1 MASDTVVQY
10 VLKVD
15 AKGAQKGLEGAAK
28 EADQLSKSLD
38 KAGGESKGLNKDLKN
53 TENTSKSASKGMK
66 TLGVGVAATAA
77 AMVAAAT
84 GVIKL
89 TQKFADLTNELVDA
103 STKTGIAVD
112 TLAGLRLAAE
122 GSGRSFGSLE
132 GGLIKFQSS
141 MDAANKGTKL
151 TADAFKSLGVDV
163 ANADGSLRSADTVF
177 NESIKALGQLENQ
190 TERNATAMLL
200 FGRSGGPALI
210 QSGALENLENM
221 TDLAKE
227 FGVAIDKEAIGSMAQ
242 FQRSMAEFETV
253 GTGTLQNITNSI
265 AGPNSVTFAIQG
277 ASQAVVYMGSIFGTV
292 IGAISQGFQNTI
304 GLIGASSMALEGDI
318 EGARMVIGDL
328 QRETDQA
335 VGNLGNVFQ
344 IASDELDRF
353 NELSEKSTAP
363 KTMKDTGDNTEK
375 TADEMERLRKA
386 TEAALQAQQELN
398 RANDEMMDLTSNFA
412 SQITDRTKSAYD
424 KQLDSV
430 KKLGGEIKNQIAE
443 LEYEFEILLDQADA
457 RKLSVQEQEKLV
469 SLVDELSILEE
480 LSAENRIAEQKEI
493 LALLDEKK
501 KKEEDILKERQKQT
515 EEEKKQKEADEK
527 AAKKK
532 KQDDASQLVTE
543 IATVASLDP
552 ASIVGLINP
561 IAGQIVGALETIGQT
576 TPEEKKEQMKAQ
588 LDAIRLGISY
598 LPEIF
603 LELVPLL
610 AFGLIE
616 ALRDGLILAI
626 INIIEIFK
634 KRIELLFSFRDKE
647 NRQKAGKQFVA
658 GVKDYFDPNQ
668 QTFAAGGRFIP
679 KAEGGIRFTGAQD
692 GLAQLHRGEF
702 VVPQSGQ
709 RPQQVDRQLNNTTG
723 GGMTININSAVVDRN
738 AVDALVREIEI
749 RFNNQFGTSSSSLF
763 GGR

>member
-15 AKGAQKGLEGAAK
+15 AKGAKKGLEGAATGG
-28 EADQLSKSLD
+28 DQLSKSLD
-38 KAGGESKGLNKDLKN
+38 KAGNESKGLNKDLKN
-53 TENTSKSASKGMK
+53 TEKTSKSASKGMQ
-66 TLGVGVAATAA
+66 TLGVGVAAASA
-77 AMVAAAT
+77 AMLAAVT
-84 GVIKL
+84 GAIKL
-89 TQKFADLTNELVDA
+89 TQHFADLTNELVDA

-122 GSGRSFGSLE
+122 GSGKSFSSLE

-141 MDAANKGTKL
+141 MDSANKGTKL
-151 TADAFKSLGVDV
+151 TADAFKDLEVDV
-163 ANADGSLRSADTVF
+163 ESMGGGLRDADTVF
-177 NESIKALGQLENQ
+177 NETIKALGEMENETQ
-190 TERNATAMLL
+190 RNAIAMNL
-200 FGRSGGPALI
+200 FGRSAGPALI
-210 QSGALENLENM
+210 QSGALQNLESM

-227 FGVAIDKEAIGSMAQ
+227 FGVAIDKDAMGSMGQ
-242 FQRSMAEFETV
+242 FQRSMAEFKTV
-253 GTGTLQNITNSI
+253 GTGSLQNIINSI
-265 AGPNSVTFAIQG
+265 AGPNSVTFALQG
-277 ASQAVVYMGSIFGTV
+277 ASQAVVYFGSPFSTV
-292 IGAISQGFQNTI
+292 LSTISQLLKNPI
-304 GLIGASSMALEGDI
+304 GLITALTMKLNGDI
-318 EGARMVIGDL
+318 EGSAVVMADL
-328 QRETDQA
+328 RRESENA
-335 VGNLGNVFQ
+335 FSAMGNIFQ
-344 IASDELDRF
+344 TASDELDRF
-353 NELSEKSTAP
+353 NELSEKSTAS
-363 KTMKDTGDNTEK
+363 KNTQK
-375 TADEMERLRKA
+375 TADEMERLRRA
-386 TEAALQAQQELN
+386 TEAALKAQQELN

-424 KQLDSV
+424 KQLESV
-430 KKLGGEIKNQIAE
+430 KKLGGEIRNQILE
-443 LEYEFEILLDQADA
+443 LEQEAYLLKKQAET
-457 RKLSVQEQEKLV
+457 RKLSVQKQEKLV

-501 KKEEDILKERQKQT
+501 KKEEDILKEKQKQT
-515 EEEKKQKEADEK
+515 EEEKKQAEADKK
-527 AAKKK
+527 ADKKK

-543 IATVASLDP
+543 IATVATLDP
-552 ASIVGLINP
+552 SSIVGLINP
-561 IAGQIVGALETIGQT
+561 IAGQIVGALQTIGQT
-576 TPEEKKEQMKAQ
+576 TPEEKRAEIKAQ
-588 LDAIRLGISY
+588 VDAIRLGISF

-610 AFGLIE
+610 ALGILEAFYDGIILFGKNLVGIIKD
-616 ALRDGLILAI
+616 AFSNIFNIRDRDPDGNRKSLGIGEGI
-626 INIIEIFK
+626 
-634 KRIELLFSFRDKE
+634 KRFF
-647 NRQKAGKQFVA
+647 N
-658 GVKDYFDPNQ
+658 PNQ

-679 KAEGGIRFTGAQD
+679 KAEGGIRFTGGQD

>member
-15 AKGAQKGLEGAAK
+15 AKGAQKGLDGTAK

-38 KAGGESKGLNKDLKN
+38 KAGNESKGLNKDLKN
-53 TENTSKSASKGMK
+53 TEKTSKSASKGMK
-66 TLGVGVAATAA
+66 GLGIGVAAAAA
-77 AMVAAAT
+77 AMAAAAT

-89 TQKFADLTNELVDA
+89 TQHFADLTNELVDA
-103 STKTGIAVD
+103 STKTGIAVE

-122 GSGRSFGSLE
+122 GSGKSFSSLE

-141 MDAANKGTKL
+141 MDAASKGTKL
-151 TADAFKSLGVDV
+151 TADAFKDLEVDV
-163 ANADGSLRSADTVF
+163 ESMGGGLRDADTVF
-177 NESIKALGQLENQ
+177 NETIKALGEMENETQ
-190 TERNATAMLL
+190 RNAIAMNL
-200 FGRSGGPALI
+200 FGRSAGPALI
-210 QSGALENLENM
+210 QSGALQNLESM

-227 FGVAIDKEAIGSMAQ
+227 FGVAIDKDAIGSMAQ

-292 IGAISQGFQNTI
+292 IGAISQGFQNVI

-344 IASDELDRF
+344 VASDELDRF
-353 NELSEKSTAP
+353 NVLSEKSTGP
-363 KTMKDTGDNTEK
+363 QTMKNTGDNTQK

-386 TEAALQAQQELN
+386 TEAALKAQEELN
-398 RANDEMMDLTSNFA
+398 RANDEMID
-412 SQITDRTKSAYD
+412 ITDDLASRVDNRLTSAYD
-424 KQLDSV
+424 KQLDTI
-430 KKLGGEIKNQIAE
+430 KQLGGEIKNQILE
-443 LEYEFEILLDQADA
+443 LDYQSSELKRQAGA
-457 RKLSVQEQEKLV
+457 RELNANEQERLNDLV
-469 SLVDELSILEE
+469 YSISILEG
-480 LSAENRIAEQKEI
+480 LAAENRIAEQKEI

-501 KKEEDILKERQKQT
+501 KKEEDILKEKKKQT
-515 EEEKKQKEADEK
+515 EEEKKRIEELAKEQKRQRQEQVSGTVD
-527 AAKKK
+527 
-532 KQDDASQLVTE
+532 T

-552 ASIVGLINP
+552 AAIVGLINP

>member
-15 AKGAQKGLEGAAK
+15 AKGAQKGLDGTAK

-38 KAGGESKGLNKDLKN
+38 KAGNESKGLNKDLKN
-53 TENTSKSASKGMK
+53 TEKTSKSASKGMK
-66 TLGVGVAATAA
+66 GLGIGVAAAAA
-77 AMVAAAT
+77 AMAAAAT

-89 TQKFADLTNELVDA
+89 TQHFADLTNELVDA
-103 STKTGIAVD
+103 STKTGIAVE

-122 GSGRSFGSLE
+122 GSGKSFSSLE

-141 MDAANKGTKL
+141 MDAASKGTKL
-151 TADAFKSLGVDV
+151 TADAFKDLEVDV
-163 ANADGSLRSADTVF
+163 ESMGGGLRDADTVF
-177 NESIKALGQLENQ
+177 NETIKALGEMENETQ
-190 TERNATAMLL
+190 RNAIAMNL
-200 FGRSGGPALI
+200 FGRSAGPALI
-210 QSGALENLENM
+210 QSGALQNLESM

-227 FGVAIDKEAIGSMAQ
+227 FGVAIDKDAIGSMAQ

-292 IGAISQGFQNTI
+292 IGAISQGFQNVI

-344 IASDELDRF
+344 VASDELDRF
-353 NELSEKSTAP
+353 NVLSEKSTGP
-363 KTMKDTGDNTEK
+363 QTMKNTGDNTQK

-386 TEAALQAQQELN
+386 TEAALKAQEELN
-398 RANDEMMDLTSNFA
+398 RANDEMID
-412 SQITDRTKSAYD
+412 ITDDLASRVDNRLTSAYD
-424 KQLDSV
+424 KQLDTI
-430 KKLGGEIKNQIAE
+430 KQLGGEIKNQILE
-443 LEYEFEILLDQADA
+443 LDYQSSELKRQAGA
-457 RKLSVQEQEKLV
+457 RELNANEQERLNDLV
-469 SLVDELSILEE
+469 YSISILEG
-480 LSAENRIAEQKEI
+480 LAAENRIAEQKEI

-501 KKEEDILKERQKQT
+501 KKEEDILKEKQKQT
-515 EEEKKQKEADEK
+515 EEENKRIAELAKEQKRQRQEQVSGTVD
-527 AAKKK
+527 
-532 KQDDASQLVTE
+532 T

-552 ASIVGLINP
+552 AAIVGLINP

>member
-15 AKGAQKGLEGAAK
+15 AKGAQKGLDGTAK

-38 KAGGESKGLNKDLKN
+38 KAGNESKGLNKDLKN
-53 TENTSKSASKGMK
+53 TEKTSKSASKGMK
-66 TLGVGVAATAA
+66 GLGVGVAAAAA

-84 GVIKL
+84 GAIKL
-89 TQKFADLTNELVDA
+89 TQHFADLTNELVDA

-151 TADAFKSLGVDV
+151 TADAFKDLGVDV

-177 NESIKALGQLENQ
+177 NESITALGQLENQ

-210 QSGALENLENM
+210 QSGALENLESM

-227 FGVAIDKEAIGSMAQ
+227 FGIAIDEDAMGSMAQ

-253 GTGTLQNITNSI
+253 SLGVMQNVINSI
-265 AGPNSVTFAIQG
+265 AGPNSIVYALQG
-277 ASQAVVYMGSIFGTV
+277 ATQAIVYMGALYGTV
-292 IGAISQGFQNTI
+292 LAGISQQLAIPITMA
-304 GLIGASSMALEGDI
+304 GALGMALGGNVD
-318 EGARMVIGDL
+318 GALVVMGDL
-328 QRETDQA
+328 KRETA
-335 VGNLGNVFQ
+335 LV
-344 IASDELDRF
+344 ASNFFNMFDVAADKLKRF
-353 NELSEKSTAP
+353 NELSEKTTAP
-363 KTMKDTGDNTEK
+363 KKMKGTGQNAKDA
-375 TADEMERLRKA
+375 ADELERLNK
-386 TEAALQAQQELN
+386 ELAEYN
-398 RANDEMMDLTSNFA
+398 NQLKKSDDEMMDLTSNFA

-430 KKLGGEIKNQIAE
+430 KKLGGEIKNQILE
-443 LEYEFEILLDQADA
+443 LEQESYLLEKQADA

-469 SLVDELSILEE
+469 SLIDEVSILEE

-501 KKEEDILKERQKQT
+501 KKEEDILKEKEKQAAADKKA
-515 EEEKKQKEADEK
+515 EKQ
-527 AAKKK
+527 K
-532 KQDDASQLVTE
+532 KQDDASKLVSE
-543 IATVASLDP
+543 IATVASLD
-552 ASIVGLINP
+552 ASSIVGLINP
-561 IAGQIVGALETIGQT
+561 IAGQIVGVLETIGST
-576 TPEEKKEQMKAQ
+576 TPEEKREEIKAQ
-588 LDAIRLGISY
+588 VDAIRLGISY

-610 AFGLIE
+610 ALGILEAFYDGIILFGKNLVSIIKD
-616 ALRDGLILAI
+616 AFSNIFNMRDRDPDGNRKSLGIGEGI
-626 INIIEIFK
+626 
-634 KRIELLFSFRDKE
+634 KRFF
-647 NRQKAGKQFVA
+647 N
-658 GVKDYFDPNQ
+658 PNQ

-679 KAEGGIRFTGAQD
+679 KAEGGIRFTGSQD

>member
-1 MASDTVVQY
+1 MASDTIVQY

-15 AKGAQKGLEGAAK
+15 AKGAQKGLDGTAK

-38 KAGGESKGLNKDLKN
+38 KAGDESKGLNKDLKN

-66 TLGVGVAATAA
+66 GLGIGVAAATAA
-77 AMVAAAT
+77 MAAAIT
-84 GVIKL
+84 GAIKL
-89 TQKFADLTNELVDA
+89 SQHFADLTNELVDA
-103 STKTGIAVD
+103 SAKTGIAVD

-122 GSGRSFGSLE
+122 GSGKSFSSLE

-141 MDAANKGTKL
+141 MDSANKGTKL
-151 TADAFKSLGVDV
+151 TADAFKDLGVDV
-163 ANADGSLRSADTVF
+163 ANADGSLRDADTVF

-210 QSGALENLENM
+210 QSGALDNLENM

-227 FGVAIDKEAIGSMAQ
+227 FGVAIDKDAIGSMAQ

-253 GTGTLQNITNSI
+253 GMGTLQNITNSI

-292 IGAISQGFQNTI
+292 IGAISQGFQNVI
-304 GLIGASSMALEGDI
+304 GLIGASSMALEGNI
-318 EGARMVIGDL
+318 EGARIVIGDL

-344 IASDELDRF
+344 VASDELDRF
-353 NELSEKSTAP
+353 NVLSEKSTGP
-363 KTMKDTGDNTEK
+363 QTMKKTGDNTQK
-375 TADEMERLRKA
+375 TAEEMERLRKA

-398 RANDEMMDLTSNFA
+398 RANDEMIDTTDDLA
-412 SQITDRTKSAYD
+412 SRVDDRLTSAYD
-424 KQLDSV
+424 KQL
-430 KKLGGEIKNQIAE
+430 KTIKQLGGEIKNQILE
-443 LEYEFEILLDQADA
+443 LDYQSSELKRQAGV
-457 RKLSVQEQEKLV
+457 RKLNANEQERLNDLV
-469 SLVDELSILEE
+469 ASISILEE

-501 KKEEDILKERQKQT
+501 KKEEDILKEKKKQT
-515 EEEKKQKEADEK
+515 EEEIKRIAELEKEQRRQRQE
-527 AAKKK
+527 
-532 KQDDASQLVTE
+532 QVSTQISE
-543 IATVASLDP
+543 FSTVASLDA

-561 IAGQIVGALETIGQT
+561 IAGQIIGALEAIGQT
-576 TPEEKKEQMKAQ
+576 TPEEKKEQIKAQ
-588 LDAIRLGISY
+588 VDAIRLGISY

-603 LELVPLL
+603 IELVPLL
-610 AFGLIE
+610 AFALTEALSDGLTLSFIALIE
-616 ALRDGLILAI
+616 I
-626 INIIEIFK
+626 IKNKIEA
-634 KRIELLFSFRDKE
+634 LFSFRDKE
-647 NRQKAGKQFVA
+647 TRQKAGRQFAA
-658 GVKDYFDPNQ
+658 GVRDFIDPNQ
-668 QTFAAGGRFIP
+668 QAFAAGGRFIP
-679 KAEGGIRFTGAQD
+679 KAEGGIRFTGSQD

>member
-1 MASDTVVQY
+1 
-10 VLKVD
+10 
-15 AKGAQKGLEGAAK
+15 
-28 EADQLSKSLD
+28 
-38 KAGGESKGLNKDLKN
+38 
-53 TENTSKSASKGMK
+53 
-66 TLGVGVAATAA
+66 
-77 AMVAAAT
+77 
-84 GVIKL
+84 
-89 TQKFADLTNELVDA
+89 
-103 STKTGIAVD
+103 
-112 TLAGLRLAAE
+112 
-122 GSGRSFGSLE
+122 
-132 GGLIKFQSS
+132 
-141 MDAANKGTKL
+141 
-151 TADAFKSLGVDV
+151 
-163 ANADGSLRSADTVF
+163 
-177 NESIKALGQLENQ
+177 
-190 TERNATAMLL
+190 
-200 FGRSGGPALI
+200 
-210 QSGALENLENM
+210 
-221 TDLAKE
+221 
-227 FGVAIDKEAIGSMAQ
+227 
-242 FQRSMAEFETV
+242 
-253 GTGTLQNITNSI
+253 
-265 AGPNSVTFAIQG
+265 
-277 ASQAVVYMGSIFGTV
+277 MGSIFGTV
-292 IGAISQGFQNTI
+292 IGAISQGFQNVI

-344 IASDELDRF
+344 VASDELDRF
-353 NELSEKSTAP
+353 NVLSEKSTGP
-363 KTMKDTGDNTEK
+363 QTMKNTGDNTQK

-386 TEAALQAQQELN
+386 TEAALKAQEELN
-398 RANDEMMDLTSNFA
+398 RANDEMID
-412 SQITDRTKSAYD
+412 ITDDLASRVDNRLTSAYD
-424 KQLDSV
+424 KQLDTI
-430 KKLGGEIKNQIAE
+430 KQLGGEIKNQILE
-443 LEYEFEILLDQADA
+443 LDYQSSELKRQAGA
-457 RKLSVQEQEKLV
+457 RELNANEQERLNDLV
-469 SLVDELSILEE
+469 YSISILEG
-480 LSAENRIAEQKEI
+480 LAAENRIAEQKEI

-501 KKEEDILKERQKQT
+501 KKEEDILKEKKKQT
-515 EEEKKQKEADEK
+515 EEEKKRIEELAKEQKRQRQEQVSGTVD
-527 AAKKK
+527 
-532 KQDDASQLVTE
+532 T

-552 ASIVGLINP
+552 AAIVGLINP
-561 IAGQIVGALETIGQT
+561 IAGQIVGALEAIGST
-576 TPEEKKEQMKAQ
+576 TTEEKKEQMKAQ

>member
-1 MASDTVVQY
+1 MANDTVVQY

-15 AKGAQKGLEGAAK
+15 AKGAQKGLDGTSK

-38 KAGGESKGLNKDLKN
+38 KAGDESKGLNKDLKN
-53 TENTSKSASKGMK
+53 TEKTSKSTSKGMK
-66 TLGVGVAATAA
+66 TLGIGVAAATAA
-77 AMVAAAT
+77 MAAAIT
-84 GVIKL
+84 GAIKL
-89 TQKFADLTNELVDA
+89 SQKFADLTNELVDA

-122 GSGRSFGSLE
+122 GSGRSFSSLE
-132 GGLIKFQSS
+132 GGLIKFQGS

-163 ANADGSLRSADTVF
+163 ANADGSLRDADTVF
-177 NESIKALGQLENQ
+177 NESIRALGQLENQ

-210 QSGALENLENM
+210 QSGALDNLENM

-227 FGVAIDKEAIGSMAQ
+227 FGVAIDKDAIGSMAQ

-253 GTGTLQNITNSI
+253 GMGTLQNITNSI

-292 IGAISQGFQNTI
+292 LGTISQGFQNVI
-304 GLIGASSMALEGDI
+304 GLIGASSMALEGNV
-318 EGARMVIGDL
+318 EGARIVIGDL

-335 VGNLGNVFQ
+335 VGDLGNIFQ

-353 NELSEKSTAP
+353 NELSERSTAP
-363 KTMKDTGDNTEK
+363 QTMKNTGNNTQK

-386 TEAALQAQQELN
+386 TEEALKAQQELN
-398 RANDEMMDLTSNFA
+398 RANDQMFETTSDLA
-412 SQITDRTKSAYD
+412 SQVDERLTSAYD
-424 KQLDSV
+424 KQLNSI
-430 KKLGGEIKNQIAE
+430 KQLGGEIKNQIDSLDYE
-443 LEYEFEILLDQADA
+443 LYHILKITDA
-457 RKLSVQEQEKLV
+457 RKMSVEEQERAADI
-469 SLVDELSILEE
+469 SDMIGALEE
-480 LSAENRIAEQKEI
+480 LHAENRIAEQKEI

-501 KKEEDILKERQKQT
+501 KKEQDILKEKEKQ
-515 EEEKKQKEADEK
+515 EEADRK
-527 AAKKK
+527 AEKKK
-532 KQDDASQLVTE
+532 KQDDASKLVSE
-543 IATVASLDP
+543 IAAVASLD
-552 ASIVGLINP
+552 ASSIIGLINP

-576 TPEEKKEQMKAQ
+576 TPEEKRAEIKAQ
-588 LDAIRLGISY
+588 VDAIRLGISF

-610 AFGLIE
+610 AVGILEAFYDGIILFGKNLVS
-616 ALRDGLILAI
+616 I
-626 INIIEIFK
+626 IK
-634 KRIELLFSFRDKE
+634 DAFSNVFNFRDRDPDG
-647 NRQKAGKQFVA
+647 NGGGL
-658 GVKDYFDPNQ
+658 GVGEGIKRFFDPNQ
-668 QTFAAGGRFIP
+668 QTFASGGRFIP
-679 KAEGGIRFTGAQD
+679 KAQGGIRFTGMQD
-692 GLAQLHRGEF
+692 GLAMLHRGEF

-709 RPQQVDRQLNNTTG
+709 RPQQVDRQLNGSG

>member
-66 TLGVGVAATAA
+66 TLGIGVAAAAA

-84 GVIKL
+84 GAIKL
-89 TQKFADLTNELVDA
+89 SQHFADLTNELVDA
-103 STKTGIAVD
+103 STKTGIAVE

-122 GSGRSFGSLE
+122 GSGKSFSSLE

-141 MDAANKGTKL
+141 MDAASKGTKL
-151 TADAFKSLGVDV
+151 TADAFKDLEVDV
-163 ANADGSLRSADTVF
+163 ESMGGGLRDADTVF
-177 NESIKALGQLENQ
+177 NETIKALGEMENETQ
-190 TERNATAMLL
+190 RNAIAMNL
-200 FGRSGGPALI
+200 FGRSAGPALI
-210 QSGALENLENM
+210 QSGALQNLESM

-227 FGVAIDKEAIGSMAQ
+227 FGVAIDKDAIGSMAQ
-242 FQRSMAEFETV
+242 FQRKMAEFGAV
-253 GTGTLQNITNSI
+253 ATGELQRVM
-265 AGPNSVTFAIQG
+265 NSVSGGNSLNSSIDFVTESVVFLGSLTRDTMAMVGQAFENVFVVAQAGYLAMTGETERAFIIMNDN
-277 ASQAVVYMGSIFGTV
+277 ARENMKAVVNMSNAFTRANERV
-292 IGAISQGFQNTI
+292 SEFQKLSAASTAPQKMISTAAATENATSAMK
-304 GLIGASSMALEGDI
+304 GLSTATKQVVENID
-318 EGARMVIGDL
+318 
-328 QRETDQA
+328 
-335 VGNLGNVFQ
+335 Q
-344 IASDELDRF
+344 IAEFLNDSIVANVELESQVKDRLTPEYQKQLSAVKELGQSIDAQVFSTQLQLDSLIDITDERALSVKEQTQLLMLADELD
-353 NELSEKSTAP
+353 
-363 KTMKDTGDNTEK
+363 
-375 TADEMERLRKA
+375 
-386 TEAALQAQQELN
+386 
-398 RANDEMMDLTSNFA
+398 
-412 SQITDRTKSAYD
+412 
-424 KQLDSV
+424 
-430 KKLGGEIKNQIAE
+430 
-443 LEYEFEILLDQADA
+443 
-457 RKLSVQEQEKLV
+457 
-469 SLVDELSILEE
+469 ILES
-480 LSAENRIAEQKEI
+480 LAAENRIAEQKEI

-501 KKEEDILKERQKQT
+501 KKEEDILKEKQKQA
-515 EEEKKQKEADEK
+515 EEDKKQKEADRKAEK
-527 AAKKK
+527 QK
-532 KQDDASQLVTE
+532 KQDDASKLVTE
-543 IATVASLDP
+543 IAT
-552 ASIVGLINP
+552 IVG
-561 IAGQIVGALETIGQT
+561 VLETIGST
-576 TPEEKKEQMKAQ
+576 TPEEKRAEIKAQ
-588 LDAIRLGISY
+588 VDAIRLGISY

-610 AFGLIE
+610 ALGILEAFYDGIILFGKNLVGIIKD
-616 ALRDGLILAI
+616 AFSNIFNIRD
-626 INIIEIFK
+626 
-634 KRIELLFSFRDKE
+634 RDPDG
-647 NRQKAGKQFVA
+647 NRQGLGIGEGIKRF
-658 GVKDYFDPNQ
+658 FDPNQ

>member
-15 AKGAQKGLEGAAK
+15 AKGAKKGLEGAAK

-38 KAGGESKGLNKDLKN
+38 KAGNESKGLNKDLKN
-53 TENTSKSASKGMK
+53 TEKTSKSASKGMK
-66 TLGVGVAATAA
+66 GLGVGVAAAA
-77 AMVAAAT
+77 TAMVAAAT
-84 GVIKL
+84 GAIKL
-89 TQKFADLTNELVDA
+89 TQHFADLTNELVDA

-177 NESIKALGQLENQ
+177 NESITALGQLENQ

-210 QSGALENLENM
+210 QSGALENLESM

-227 FGVAIDKEAIGSMAQ
+227 FGVAIDEDAMGSMAQ

-253 GTGTLQNITNSI
+253 SLGVMQNVINSI
-265 AGPNSVTFAIQG
+265 AGPNSIVYALQG
-277 ASQAVVYMGSIFGTV
+277 ATQAIVYMGALYGTV
-292 IGAISQGFQNTI
+292 LAGISQQLAIPITMS
-304 GLIGASSMALEGDI
+304 GALGMALGGNV
-318 EGARMVIGDL
+318 EGALVVMGDL
-328 QRETDQA
+328 KRETALVASNFFNMFD
-335 VGNLGNVFQ
+335 
-344 IASDELDRF
+344 IAADKLKRF
-353 NELSEKSTAP
+353 NELSEKTTAP
-363 KTMKDTGDNTEK
+363 KKMKGTGQNAKDA
-375 TADEMERLRKA
+375 ADELERLNK
-386 TEAALQAQQELN
+386 ELAEYN
-398 RANDEMMDLTSNFA
+398 NQLKKSDDEMMDLTSSFA

-430 KKLGGEIKNQIAE
+430 KKLGGEIKNQILE
-443 LEYEFEILLDQADA
+443 LEQESYLLEKQADA

-493 LALLDEKK
+493 LALLDEKQ
-501 KKEEDILKERQKQT
+501 KKEEDILKEKQKQA
-515 EEEKKQKEADEK
+515 EEEKKRIAELAKEQKRQRQEQVSGTID
-527 AAKKK
+527 
-532 KQDDASQLVTE
+532 T

-552 ASIVGLINP
+552 ADIVGLINP

-610 AFGLIE
+610 ALGILEAFYDGIILFGKNLV
-616 ALRDGLILAI
+616 GI
-626 INIIEIFK
+626 IKDAFNNVFN
-634 KRIELLFSFRDKE
+634 FRDRDPDG
-647 NRQKAGKQFVA
+647 NRKGL
-658 GVKDYFDPNQ
+658 GVGEGIKRFFNPNQ

>member
-1 MASDTVVQY
+1 MANDTIVQY
-10 VLKVD
+10 VLNVD
-15 AKGAQKGLEGAAK
+15 AKGAQKGLDGTSK

-38 KAGGESKGLNKDLKN
+38 KAGDESKGLNKDLKN
-53 TENTSKSASKGMK
+53 TEKTSKSTSKGMK
-66 TLGVGVAATAA
+66 TLGIGVAAATAA
-77 AMVAAAT
+77 MAAAIT
-84 GVIKL
+84 GAIKL
-89 TQKFADLTNELVDA
+89 SQKFADLTNELVDA

-122 GSGRSFGSLE
+122 GSGRSFSSLE
-132 GGLIKFQSS
+132 GGLIKFQGS

-163 ANADGSLRSADTVF
+163 ANADGSLRDADTVF
-177 NESIKALGQLENQ
+177 NESIRALGQLENQ

-210 QSGALENLENM
+210 QSGALDNLENM

-227 FGVAIDKEAIGSMAQ
+227 FGVAIDKDAIGSMAQ

-253 GTGTLQNITNSI
+253 GMGTLQNITNSI

-292 IGAISQGFQNTI
+292 LGTISQGFQNVI
-304 GLIGASSMALEGDI
+304 GLIGASSMALEGNV
-318 EGARMVIGDL
+318 EGARIVIGDL

-353 NELSEKSTAP
+353 NELSEQSTAP
-363 KTMKDTGDNTEK
+363 QTMKNTGDNTQK

-386 TEAALQAQQELN
+386 TEEALKAQQELN
-398 RANDEMMDLTSNFA
+398 RANDQMLDTTSDLA
-412 SQITDRTKSAYD
+412 SQVDERLTSAYD
-424 KQLDSV
+424 KQLDTV
-430 KKLGGEIKNQIAE
+430 KKLGGEIKNQKVE
-443 LEYEFEILLDQADA
+443 LEFQFMTLKRQQDV
-457 RKLSVQEQEKLV
+457 RKLNIQEQEKLI
-469 SLVDELSILEE
+469 LLANELSILQG

-501 KKEEDILKERQKQT
+501 KKEQDILKEKEKQT
-515 EEEKKQKEADEK
+515 EEEKKRIAELAKEQKRQRQEQISGTVD
-527 AAKKK
+527 
-532 KQDDASQLVTE
+532 T
-543 IATVASLDP
+543 IATVASLD
-552 ASIVGLINP
+552 ASSIIGLINP

-576 TPEEKKEQMKAQ
+576 TPEEKRAEIKAQ
-588 LDAIRLGISY
+588 VDAIRLGISF

-610 AFGLIE
+610 AVGILEAFYDGIILFGKNLVS
-616 ALRDGLILAI
+616 I
-626 INIIEIFK
+626 IKDAFNNIFN
-634 KRIELLFSFRDKE
+634 FRDRDPDG
-647 NRQKAGKQFVA
+647 NRGGL
-658 GVKDYFDPNQ
+658 GVGEGIKRFFDPNQ
-668 QTFAAGGRFIP
+668 QTFASGGRFIP
-679 KAEGGIRFTGAQD
+679 KAQGGIRFTGMQD
-692 GLAQLHRGEF
+692 GLAMLHRGEF

-709 RPQQVDRQLNNTTG
+709 RPQQVDRQLNGSG